1 MAVPRLKFFAVACEE
16 QASSGGAAIVLV
28 ETSFMS
34 KVGLGIRTQ
43 LDNEHGIIQ
52 EPTLFHYTDIS
63 SKQLF
68 FKKLL
73 LAR

>member
-43 LDNEHGIIQ
+43 LDNEHNPG
-52 EPTLFHYTDIS
+52 TYTFSLYRHIF
-63 SKQLF
+63 QAVVL
-68 FKKLL
+68 
-73 LAR
+73 